1 MKTKFATVDAYL
13 DSLPED
19 RRAAIAAVRAT
30 IRKSVPKGI
39 EEGIQ
44 YGMIGY
50 YVPHSLYPKGYHC
63 DPKEPL
69 PFLSLASQKSHMAI
83 YMFCLYLQSDWKEQ
97 FVAEYLASPEHIA
110 SGKKL
115 DMGASCV
122 RFKKIEELPLR
133 VISQAIKRIKLKEF
147 IAVYESIL
155 GPRNA
160 QKRKK

>member
-1 MKTKFATVDAYL
+1 MKTTFASVDAYL
-13 DSLPED
+13 ANLPED
-19 RRAAIAAVRAT
+19 RRVAIEAVIAT

-50 YVPHSLYPKGYHC
+50 YVPHSRYPNGYHC
-63 DPKEPL
+63 DPNEPL
-69 PFLSLASQKSHMAI
+69 PFISLASQKSHMAI
-83 YMFCLYLQSDWKEQ
+83 YMFCLYLQSEWKEQ

-122 RFKKIEELPLR
+122 RFKKLEDLPLR
-133 VISQAIKRIKLKEF
+133 VIGQAIKRIKLKDF
-147 IAVYESIL
+147 IAAYESSI

-160 QKRKK
+160 PKRK

>member
-1 MKTKFATVDAYL
+1 MKTTFASVDAYL
-13 DSLPED
+13 ANLPEA
-19 RRAAIAAVRAT
+19 RRVAIEAVIAT

-50 YVPHSLYPKGYHC
+50 YVPHSRYPNGYHC
-63 DPKEPL
+63 DPNEPL
-69 PFLSLASQKSHMAI
+69 PFISLASQKSHMAI
-83 YMFCLYLQSDWKEQ
+83 YMFCLYLQSEWKEQ

-122 RFKKIEELPLR
+122 RFKKLEDLPLR
-133 VISQAIKRIKLKEF
+133 VIGQAIKRIKLKDF
-147 IAVYESIL
+147 IAAYESSI

-160 QKRKK
+160 PKRK

>member
-1 MKTKFATVDAYL
+1 MKTTFANVDTYL
-13 DSLPED
+13 ANLPED
-19 RRAAIAAVRAT
+19 RRVAIDAVRAT
-30 IRKSVPKGI
+30 VRKSVPKGI

-50 YVPHSLYPKGYHC
+50 YVPHSLYPNGYHC

-69 PFLSLASQKSHMAI
+69 PFISLASQKSHMAI
-83 YMFCLYLQSDWKEQ
+83 YMFCLYLQSEWKEQ

-122 RFKKIEELPLR
+122 RFKKIEDLPMR
-133 VISQAIKRIKLKEF
+133 VIGQAIQRIKLKDF
-147 IAVYESIL
+147 IAAYESSI

-160 QKRKK
+160 PQRKK